1 MQPGGI
7 GPKDRSRMAA
17 IGQAAGIGF
26 AVVAALLLPILIG
39 LFADSRTGR
48 APVFTLVGV
57 FVGLALAG
65 WELVRL
71 GKRTAALPEDPM
83 PVSAEERARRMA
95 EWDADHE
102 PERDRRERA
111 ARGDEE

>member
-39 LFADSRTGR
+39 LFADGRTGR
-48 APVFTLVGV
+48 GPVFTLVGV

-71 GKRTAALPEDPM
+71 SRTTAALPEDPM